1 MFDHEISTKKL
12 KRHWTVKDKKQL
24 LRGLEEFGVDD
35 INSIKSYLPYK
46 STGAISSQ
54 IRMWKEIGRKNL
66 EHKLLSRKKKRN
78 QLFSN
83 CILRL
88 NKWTK
93 HFEELAIKF
102 PQNHFALSNVFLLIS
117 EYGKFPTPNESGGI
131 DFR

>member
-1 MFDHEISTKKL
+1 MFDHEIRTQKKN
-12 KRHWTVKDKKQL
+12 WTVEDKKQL
-24 LRGLEEFGVDD
+24 LRGLEEFGVDG
-35 INSIKSYLPYK
+35 IKSIQSYLPNK
-46 STGAISSQ
+46 SEGAIVTQ

-83 CILRL
+83 CIMRL

-93 HFEELAIKF
+93 HFEELAVKF
-102 PQNHFALSNVFLLIS
+102 PQNNFALSNVFLLIS
-117 EYGKFPTPNESGGI
+117 EYGKFPNPNESGGI